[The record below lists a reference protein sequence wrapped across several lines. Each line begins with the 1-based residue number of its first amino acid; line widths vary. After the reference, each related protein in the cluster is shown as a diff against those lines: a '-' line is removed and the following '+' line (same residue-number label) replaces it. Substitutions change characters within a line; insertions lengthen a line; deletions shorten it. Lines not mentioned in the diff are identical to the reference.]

1 MKKRNVVVDARG
13 GNSHEAGGTRLAVLK
28 LSQDA
33 DWPCTRRSLSHRSTF
48 GKLARCRIS
57 ETLARRVSPDGF
69 PPLFLLS
76 SLSFPVRRRDL
87 SRTRCPH
94 ETPDR
99 GIIDR

>member
-1 MKKRNVVVDARG
+1 MKERDVVVDARG

-28 LSQDA
+28 LCQDA

-69 PPLFLLS
+69 PPLFRRHLFL
-76 SLSFPVRRRDL
+76 FPFAKRIYREHVAP
-87 SRTRCPH
+87 TRFP
-94 ETPDR
+94 
-99 GIIDR
+99 IAV